1 MNRQY
6 LLRAANGLALAAALL
21 VASAVAADL
30 PAGTV
35 ALVNGKPVSAAALD
49 DAVRQSGQADSPA
62 LRNAQKGML
71 IARAVLAQQ
80 AESEGYAARPDAAR
94 ALQQAH
100 EATLVALYMRDK
112 VRPAAVSDEQVRARY
127 DRIVGSLGS
136 REYKARIIR
145 LADDASAQDVL
156 RQLKA
161 GAAFDALASR
171 HSTAPSRESG
181 GAMNWVSFPEP
192 VSEGHTQGLPLPVA
206 AAIASLPPGTVS
218 AAPIAAGDARY
229 LVKVEQ
235 VRPVTTPPYEEAAP
249 GVRRA
254 LEAQEM
260 QRAITALLVDLMRK
274 ASISQ

>member
-6 LLRAANGLALAAALL
+6 LLRATSGLALAAALL
-21 VASAVAADL
+21 AAPAMAADL
-30 PAGTV
+30 PADTI
-35 ALVNGKPVSAAALD
+35 ALVNGKPLSAAALD
-49 DAVRQSGQADSPA
+49 DAVKHSGQPDSPA
-62 LRNAQKGML
+62 LRNAQKSML

-80 AESEGYAARPDAAR
+80 AANEGYASRPDVAS

-100 EATLVALYMRDK
+100 EATLIAMYMRDK
-112 VRPAAVSDEQVRARY
+112 VRPAAVTGDEVRQSYRS
-127 DRIVGSLGS
+127 IVGSLG
-136 REYKARIIR
+136 RNEYKARIIR
-145 LADDASAQDVL
+145 LADDASAQDLL

-171 HSTAPSRESG
+171 HSLAPSRDSG

-192 VSEGHTQGLPLPVA
+192 VTEGRTQGLPLAVA

-218 AAPIAAGDARY
+218 AAPIAVDNARY

-235 VRPVTTPPYEEAAP
+235 VRPVTTPRYEEAAP
-249 GVRRA
+249 GLRRV

-260 QRAITALLVDLMRK
+260 QRAIIALLADLLRK